1 MSKATIAETVTN
13 APIGMAAART
23 GPPSKRPRYVS
34 VVLPAEI
41 WPRLDIL
48 KDAAQDEGLSLSSRQ
63 RIGRDGCIT
72 ALLGWFMTQ
81 DYETQITILSQGI
94 ESVKKYPS
102 VMSAGAIG
110 KALGGKTEAE

>member
-1 MSKATIAETVTN
+1 MGTQ
-13 APIGMAAART
+13 APTGMAAART
-23 GPPSKRPRYVS
+23 GPPSRRPRYVS

-48 KDAAQDEGLSLSSRQ
+48 KDAAQDEGLTLSTRQ

-81 DYETQITILSQGI
+81 DYERQITILSEGI
-94 ESVKKYPS
+94 NSVKQYPS
-102 VMSAGAIG
+102 VVAAGAVG
-110 KALGGKTEAE
+110 KALDPKNDKE